1 MAQNVSGACQGRV
14 GGVSGACRGRVGGVS
29 GACRGRVGGVSGS
42 CRARVGTKFSSFK
55 LFSNRKRQFCNCL
68 PENASNFNISA
79 PKQSKTQKKTSETDR
94 TALECQFFHHFD
106 LFSTK
111 TVFRAT
117 PGT

>member
-1 MAQNVSGACQGRV
+1 MCQGRV
-14 GGVSGACRGRVGGVS
+14 GGVPGGVSAGRVGRVSGACRGACRGRVGGVS
-29 GACRGRVGGVSGS
+29 GRVSGQKLS
-42 CRARVGTKFSSFK
+42 NFK
-55 LFSNRKRQFCNCL
+55 LFSNRKSQFRNYL
-68 PENASNFNISA
+68 PENASIFNIST
-79 PKQSKTQKKTSETDR
+79 PKQPKTPKKNSETDR